1 MITLTAGFARF
12 VSPQRSERSALI
24 AIWGVYTIQG
34 QLGGLTF
41 VALPAILRSKH
52 VQMEQIAVFSAI
64 ILVWALK
71 FLWAAR
77 VERLRQQMMG
87 SFGLGRAIF
96 LAELMIAGLIVGSA
110 LISFNSV
117 LPFLAIFSGAAFLAS
132 IIDIATDGYLIAH
145 FPPNLRRLGATAQV
159 GGGYLGFALGGSFLP
174 ALYESAGWPV
184 SCLVAG
190 GVTILLSAP
199 LLTLP
204 HTVPSSLM
212 HASTRLAH
220 GWRPNL
226 LWALKRRE
234 IQAGI
239 AMIIIF
245 DAARRMTQGLGALY
259 LLDGGVSLTFIG
271 AFNGIVG
278 IGAGLMGT
286 VLGNFCV
293 RKSGSSTSLTAI
305 AIVTS
310 VILSL
315 ASFTILLGHRGLP
328 LFIALLFLE
337 SLVMAAG
344 FVVLFSR
351 VMGLTSPRQPG
362 LDYAVFQSVSAV
374 VAAMAGFAGTSLAG
388 KAGYEASFACATCIA
403 LASIP
408 ILKLLQKP
416 FEGG

>member
-1 MITLTAGFARF
+1 MITLTAGFGRF
-12 VSPQRSERSALI
+12 ASPQRSERSALV
-24 AIWGVYTIQG
+24 AIWGVYIIQG

-41 VALPAILRSKH
+41 VALPAILRTKH
-52 VQMEQIAVFSAI
+52 VQMEQIALFSAI
-64 ILVWALK
+64 ILIWALK
-71 FLWAAR
+71 FLWAGR
-77 VERLRQQMMG
+77 VEQLRQQMIG
-87 SFGLGRAIF
+87 RFGFGRAIF
-96 LAELMIAGLIVGSA
+96 LAELVIAGLIIGAA
-110 LISFNSV
+110 LFPLHSIQ
-117 LPFLAIFSGAAFLAS
+117 PFLAIFAGAAFLAS
-132 IIDIATDGYLIAH
+132 VVDIATDGYLIAH
-145 FPPNLRRLGATAQV
+145 FPPSLRRLGATAQV
-159 GGGYLGFALGGSFLP
+159 GGGYLGFALGGSCLP
-174 ALYESAGWPV
+174 ALYEGAGWPV

-190 GVTILLSAP
+190 GVTVLLSAP

-204 HTVPSSLM
+204 YSDPSKLVQT
-212 HASTRLAH
+212 ATPVTQR
-220 GWRPNL
+220 WRPNL
-226 LWALKRRE
+226 FWALKRRE

-259 LLDGGVSLTFIG
+259 LLDDGVPLTIIG
-271 AFNGIVG
+271 ALNGIVG
-278 IGAGLMGT
+278 IGTGLMGT

-293 RKSGSSTSLTAI
+293 RQSGSSTSLTII

-310 VILSL
+310 VLLSL
-315 ASFTILLGHRGLP
+315 ASFAILLGHRGLP
-328 LFIALLFLE
+328 LFIVLLFLE

-388 KAGYEASFACATCIA
+388 KAGYEAAFACATCLA

-408 ILKLLQKP
+408 VLNLLQKP